1 MTLVLSN
8 QDYNST
14 SRIFNLPAP
23 VGSTEPVRLQDLN
36 SAVEGLAWKDSCR
49 VAAPANINI
58 SSPGA
63 TIDTITM
70 VSGDRVLLLAQTLP
84 AENGIYNWNGAA
96 IAMTRTLDAN
106 TNDELEAATVMVEE
120 GATNA
125 GVTYRQTSVNFVLNT
140 AAVNWVTFG
149 VNAPTS
155 STTVAGVIRTA
166 TQAEVDTGSVTNAA
180 ITPATLSNYASRI
193 KKFAATIGDGSA
205 TAYTVTHNL
214 NTLDVEINVY
224 RSTGGADVIVDTART
239 GVNTVQVT
247 FASAPASGAYRVVVV
262 G

>member
-8 QDYNST
+8 QDYNSS
-14 SRIFNLPAP
+14 SRIINLPAP
-23 VGSTEPVRLQDLN
+23 IAPTEPVRLQDLN

-49 VAAPANINI
+49 VAASANINI
-58 SSPGA
+58 SAPGA
-63 TIDTITM
+63 TIDGVTM
-70 VSGDRVLLLAQTLP
+70 VSGDRVLLLAQTAP
-84 AENGIYNWNGAA
+84 AENGIYIWNGAA
-96 IAMTRTLDAN
+96 IAATRSLDAN
-106 TNDELEAATVMVEE
+106 TNDELESATTMIEE
-120 GATNA
+120 GTTSA

-149 VNAPTS
+149 SNAPVS

-166 TQAEVDTGSVTNAA
+166 TQSEVDTGSVTNAA

-193 KKFAATIGDGSA
+193 KKFAVTIGDGSA
-205 TAYTVTHNL
+205 TTFTVTHSL
-214 NTLDVEINVY
+214 NSLDVTIAVY
-224 RSTGGADVIVDTART
+224 RATGGADVIVDTART

-247 FASAPASGAYRVVVV
+247 FAAAPASSAYRVVVV